1 MKSDIEIAREA
12 TPIPIGEVAAGLG
25 LSPDDIDTYGKYKAK
40 IRLDVLERWKDRP
53 DGKLVVCT
61 AITPTAAGEG
71 KTTTTVGLS
80 MALGKLGKKAVCTLR
95 EPSLG
100 PCFGVKGGAA
110 GGGYAQVVPMEDIN
124 LHFTGDTHA
133 ITAAHNLCAALL
145 DNHLFHGNEL
155 DIYPLAITWPRVIDL
170 SDRALRQITVGQ
182 GGEGVER
189 KTRFDLSVASEV
201 MAILCLAT
209 DVEDLKARLERVVL
223 GYTRGG
229 EPVRAKDIRA
239 SGAMAVLLK
248 DAFMPNLVQTLENT
262 PAIIHGGPPANIA
275 HGCNSVQATR
285 MALKLGDYCVTETG
299 FGADLGAEK
308 FFDIKCRYAGLVPDC
323 VVLVA
328 TIRALKMHGGASL
341 SALKDEDLEALSLG
355 IENLEKHLENLQWFG
370 PPVVVAINRF
380 PDDTDREVALLRERV
395 GAMGANVVLSEVWA
409 KGGEGGLELAEEVL
423 CLTQGQPKPPFRFL
437 YDLESLVPDKIET
450 IATRIYGADGVDYTL
465 EAETAIDR
473 LTELGYGSLPICMA
487 KTQASLSD
495 DKAKLG
501 RPRAWRLTVREVR
514 LSAGAGMIV
523 PVCGRMMTMPG
534 LPRHPAAEGI
544 DLVDGEIVGL
554 F

>member
-1 MKSDIEIAREA
+1 MKSDIEIARET

-40 IRLDVLERWKDRP
+40 IHLDVLERLKDRP

-155 DIYPLAITWPRVIDL
+155 DIDPLAITWPRVIDL

-189 KTRFDLSVASEV
+189 KTWFDLSVASEV

-209 DVEDLKARLERVVL
+209 DVEDLKARLERIVL
-223 GYTRGG
+223 GYTRTG
-229 EPVRAKDIRA
+229 EPVRAKDIKA

-341 SALKDEDLEALSLG
+341 NSLRSEDLQALSSG

-423 CLTQGQPKPPFRFL
+423 RLTQGRPEPPFRFL
-437 YDLESLVPDKIET
+437 YGLDSPVPDKIET
-450 IATRIYGADGVDYTL
+450 IATQIYGADGVDYTL
-465 EAETAIDR
+465 EAEAAIDR
-473 LTELGYGSLPICMA
+473 LTALGYGSLPICMA

-514 LSAGAGMIV
+514 LSGGAGMIV

-534 LPRHPAAEGI
+534 LPRHPAAEDI
-544 DLVDGEIVGL
+544 DLVNGEIVGL